1 MIKQIKQFVQKQIK
15 QFLVTNS
22 SKELPGS
29 IVNKTLKT
37 EILIIIDTSKELD
50 FMMILD
56 TQV

>member
-56 TQV
+56 I